1 MTGVNSHH
9 PVTIAVLGAD
19 ERQQQL
25 AEELKHRFHPAAI
38 LYEALPGQLLKPV
51 DYIVLPIR
59 GIEVSDS
66 QQWLSRLDKNT
77 KILAGKLDPEF
88 VAQCQHEQ
96 IELLYY
102 TDRND
107 FKIANAVPTAE
118 GAMKLYIDISKQTI
132 AGMRMLVLGFGHC
145 GKALAI
151 RLKAMGADVTVFA
164 RSADDR
170 IFGKSLGL
178 DMRDYKQLPKLV
190 RQRTCIFN
198 TIPYRILDEKILT
211 FMPKS
216 SIIID
221 LASLP
226 GGTDFALCEKLQLT
240 SVHALSL
247 PGRFFPKT
255 AGQILAD
262 TIVSMITETKH

>member
-1 MTGVNSHH
+1 MTVTANRP
-9 PVTIAVLGAD
+9 PVTIAVLGED

-25 AEELKHRFHPAAI
+25 SEELKHRFHPAAVI
-38 LYEALPGQLLKPV
+38 YEPLPEQLSKTV
-51 DYIVLPIR
+51 DYIILPIR
-59 GIEVSDS
+59 GLELSDS
-66 QQWLSRLDKNT
+66 VKWLKNLDKNT
-77 KILAGKLDPEF
+77 KLLAGKVDAGFAENCKN
-88 VAQCQHEQ
+88 QQ
-96 IELLYY
+96 IELLFY

-118 GAMKLYIDISKQTI
+118 GAMKLYMEMSKQTI
-132 AGMRMLVLGFGHC
+132 ADMRMLVLGFGHC

-151 RLKAMGADVTVFA
+151 RLKALGADVTVFA
-164 RSADDR
+164 RSQEDR
-170 IFGKSLGL
+170 IFGKTLGL
-178 DMRDYKQLPKLV
+178 DMREYKQLPKLV

-198 TIPYRILDEKILT
+198 TVPYQILDESILT
-211 FMPKS
+211 YMPKN

-221 LASLP
+221 LASMP
-226 GGTDFALCEKLQLT
+226 GGTDFALCEKLSLT

-255 AGQILAD
+255 AGKILAD